1 MVLNINIKA
10 IATVIL
16 FATLVAKVNAQ
27 EKGLCTEV
35 LKKYNSSV
43 AARLYQVN
51 SYDLSGIPCAQQLQM
66 ASLIN
71 QKDSILVYSLSA
83 GGDLKSVQK
92 NIETIE
98 YRINT
103 LASVN
108 TSSMADRAA
117 QKELSFYTTAYKLA
131 PADSIMLYKFFTNKN
146 RSLNRL
152 MHAGSDTSSL
162 FSEVFTFIVYKK
174 PVIDILNK
182 YESYNYFDKQVQE
195 LSHIKPLADTG
206 YKKLRSR
213 YYELLAPANRYSN
226 KDRFELAFKQTI
238 SDTTYY
244 SKLLRNQINDIA
256 VALNISDRRSILQ
269 YKPSRECMDTILK
282 VISKKNYQIGLLALA
297 NDGDPRRREAIIKN
311 EAAQYDSLI
320 QVLLMK
326 DGAFITSGIMNAAI
340 KYRKILNLRNTQV
353 DSLIERAIW
362 LDRAKD
368 SAWMADAFAPYDAK
382 DYESIWLSRIMD
394 DDQLAHLLSM
404 KYSRDARKNAENDWA
419 DLEKRGLTEN
429 MTKET
434 VMKELTVYYIKTK
447 AATTMYYYDQ
457 DKNSA
462 YSRSVRDAAPAS
474 LKLLQYARKNNVFKT
489 DAKKTSEP

>member
-1 MVLNINIKA
+1 MVLKINKLKA
-10 IATVIL
+10 MAAFIL
-16 FATLVAKVNAQ
+16 FATVVAKVNAQ
-27 EKGLCTEV
+27 EKGLCSEV

-51 SYDLSGIPCAQQLQM
+51 SYDLSGVPCAQQLQM

-83 GGDLKSVQK
+83 GDAIKSIQK

-117 QKELSFYTTAYKLA
+117 QKELSYYTAAYKLT
-131 PADSIMLYKFFTNKN
+131 PADSTMLYKFLTNKN

-152 MHAGSDTSSL
+152 MHAGNDTSSL
-162 FSEVFTFIVYKK
+162 SSEVFTFIVYKK
-174 PVIDILNK
+174 PVIDILRK
-182 YESYNYFDKQVQE
+182 YESYNYFDKQVQD
-195 LSHIKPLADTG
+195 LSKIKPLPDTS
-206 YKKLRSR
+206 YKKLRNR
-213 YYELLAPANRYSN
+213 YYELLTPTNRYSD

-269 YKPSRECMDTILK
+269 YKPSRECMDTVLK
-282 VISKKNYQIGLLALA
+282 VINKKNYQIGLLALA
-297 NDGDPRRREAIIKN
+297 NAGDLKRREAVIKN
-311 EAAQYDSLI
+311 EAALYDSLI
-320 QVLLMK
+320 RVLLVK
-326 DGAFITSGIMNAAI
+326 DGAFITSGIINAAI

-368 SAWMADAFAPYDAK
+368 SAWMADAFAPYDTK
-382 DYESIWLSRIMD
+382 DYESNWLSRIMD
-394 DDQLAHLLSM
+394 DDQLAQLLSM
-404 KYSRDARKNAENDWA
+404 KYLKDARKNAENDWK

-429 MTKET
+429 MNKES
-434 VMKELTVYYIKTK
+434 VVKELTVYYIKTK
-447 AATTMYYYDQ
+447 AATTMYFYDQ
-457 DKNSA
+457 EKNGA

-474 LKLLQYARKNNVFKT
+474 LKLLQHARKNNVFKT
-489 DAKKTSEP
+489 EAQK